1 MENKDKGT
9 RQESFL
15 SKNFSTIVGL
25 LIAIVTI
32 VGALAGWRSAV
43 AGDQAGN
50 EDDAGIFAALSLQE
64 TNTISS
70 IISSQ
75 NHTNYLHYWYN
86 KQLLNQLATD
96 GTLDNIPAGQ
106 EAEVLR
112 EVNEA
117 ADLATASKGFFPAQY
132 LTADGGY
139 DATREQ
145 AEAVAEAAQKK
156 DLDAQTHFDQ
166 ANTWRDKSLAFVAA
180 LVVLGI
186 SLWLLAAA
194 EVIEHKSRVVFA
206 IGGFV
211 FLLIGA
217 YATWAIETNVPLTDV
232 YNLSSLLSYITGGLV
247 VVGLIASVFV
257 KGSSPA
263 AAHEDDDAE
272 GRGSWLS
279 GAAGLLIVT
288 VALLGAGVAWLQ
300 ADAGVRGDSAIR
312 KSQLESAQALGVQA
326 TGEAQVNF
334 QFGGAAQT
342 YEELTVLANAAT
354 EAGDAK
360 AAARYLAIQKNII
373 PLSELLRAPY
383 FNEATDAGPSVANY
397 QADQYV
403 GKASTLAAAS
413 ALGGNVENAWTAK
426 SNTYII
432 HLTILAAALALL
444 GLSLT
449 FKGIVRP
456 LFVGVGS
463 VLVAITMVWVVVTYL
478 APVPQVSQDAVDS
491 YGKGVAADYRGDTA
505 AAITA
510 YSDAISKA
518 PDYGVALYARGDAQ
532 STSGNYEAAIND
544 FKAAQAAGLDDANV
558 AWDLGYSYYL
568 TGKFDDAINSYK
580 HALEVDPKRVW
591 VRLDLAIAYLA
602 QGKATEAQAE
612 YTKAKDDI
620 TAQVVNAKAAGQE
633 PPPSILYYLDAG
645 ADDLESLVS
654 QLDDSAKDKPGAP
667 SKDKITDVAAV
678 EKVAQ
683 EQFSALKSLAVGL
696 EFNGK
701 PPAGPV
707 TATVGDFQ
715 FGLKKEGDTFD
726 VADSFS
732 SETKDIWIIYNYD
745 GMKDGQQV
753 VWKVYINGNEYPEYR
768 TIETWNKG
776 ATGNSSQP
784 LTDDFAYGS
793 TYSFAPGEYTV
804 EMYVDSGLVQRGF
817 FTVEPAKP

>member
-1 MENKDKGT
+1 MDNKDKST

-15 SKNFSTIVGL
+15 SKNFSTIVGV

-43 AGDQAGN
+43 ASDQAGN
-50 EDDAGIFAALSLQE
+50 EDDAGIFAALSSQE

-106 EAEVLR
+106 ETEVLR
-112 EVNEA
+112 KVNEA

-139 DATREQ
+139 NATREQ

-156 DLDAQTHFDQ
+156 DLDAQTHFDA
-166 ANTWRDKSLAFVAA
+166 ANVWRDKSLAFVAA

-194 EVIEHKSRVVFA
+194 EVIEHRSQYVLA
-206 IGGFV
+206 AGGFV
-211 FLLIGA
+211 FLLIGT
-217 YATWAIETNVPLTDV
+217 YATWAIENNVSLTDT
-232 YNLSSLLSYITGGLV
+232 YNLSSLLTYIVGALV
-247 VVGLIASVFV
+247 VVGLIASFFV
-257 KGSSPA
+257 KGNPPA
-263 AAHEDDDAE
+263 VGHEDDKE
-272 GRGSWLS
+272 EKGSWLA

-300 ADAGVRGDSAIR
+300 ADAGVRADSAIR
-312 KSQLESAQALGVQA
+312 KAQLESAQALGVQT

-342 YEELTVLANAAT
+342 YEELTVLANAAS
-354 EAGDAK
+354 EAGDEK
-360 AAARYLAIQKNII
+360 AAARYLAIQKDII
-373 PLSELLRAPY
+373 PLADLLRPPY
-383 FNEATDAGPSVANY
+383 FNAETDPGPNVATY

-403 GKASTLAAAS
+403 GKASTLSAS
-413 ALGGNVENAWTAK
+413 SAIGSNVENAWTAK

-449 FKGIVRP
+449 FKGLVRP

-463 VLVAITMVWVVVTYL
+463 ILVAITLVWVVAVYL
-478 APVPQVSQDAVDS
+478 TPVPQVSQAAVDS
-491 YGKGVAADYRGDTA
+491 YGKGVAADYKGDTA
-505 AAITA
+505 AAIAA
-510 YSDAISKA
+510 YSDAITQA

-532 STSGNYEAAIND
+532 SVSGNYEAAISD

-568 TGKFDDAINSYK
+568 TGKFDDAITSYK

-602 QGKATEAQAE
+602 QGKATEAQTE
-612 YTKAKDDI
+612 YTKARDDI
-620 TAQVVNAKAAGQE
+620 TTQVVNAKAAGQE

-654 QLDDSAKDKPGAP
+654 QLDDTQANKPGAP

-678 EKVAQ
+678 EKVAE
-683 EQFSALKSLAVGL
+683 EQFLALKSLAVAL
-696 EFNGK
+696 EFTGK
-701 PPAGPV
+701 PPAGPT
-707 TATVGDFQ
+707 TATIGDFQ
-715 FGLKKEGDTFD
+715 FGLKNADDTLA

-732 SETKDIWIIYNYD
+732 SETKDIWINYDYD
-745 GMKDGQQV
+745 GMKEGQQV
-753 VWKVYINGNEYPEYR
+753 VWKVYIDGDEYPEYR
-768 TIETWNKG
+768 TIETWAKG
-776 ATGNSSQP
+776 ATGNANQP

-793 TYSFAPGEYTV
+793 TYSFSPGEYTV
-804 EMYVDSGLVQRGF
+804 EMYVDSELAQRGF
-817 FTVEPAKP
+817 FTVEAAKP